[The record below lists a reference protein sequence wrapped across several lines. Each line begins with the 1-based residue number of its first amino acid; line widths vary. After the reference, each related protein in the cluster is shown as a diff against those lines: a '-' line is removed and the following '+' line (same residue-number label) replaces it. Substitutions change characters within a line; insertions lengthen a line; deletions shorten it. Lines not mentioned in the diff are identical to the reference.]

1 MSDWDPALY
10 QRFAGERER
19 PVFDLVARIPLDRPA
34 RIVDLGCGAGASTAV
49 VARRWPD
56 ARILGVDSSPAMLTE
71 ARKAL
76 PGHEFGEGDVGLWR
90 AETPFDLVF
99 SNAAL
104 QWIEGHRQLFP
115 RLMTSVAPG
124 GVLAI
129 QMPRNFDA
137 PSHRLMAETA
147 AEGRWRERLASVAAS
162 RKDLVGAPE
171 FYMRLLAPLAE
182 PIEIW
187 ETTYLLR
194 LPGDNPVVD
203 WTRATGLRPYLDALE
218 EPERPAFLAD
228 YGRRIAS
235 AYPKEPDG
243 RTLFPFRR
251 LFIVAT
257 RKA

>member
-1 MSDWDPALY
+1 MSDWSPALY

-19 PVFDLVARIPLDRPA
+19 PIFDLVARIPLERPG

-56 ARILGVDSSPAMLTE
+56 ARILGLDSSPAMLTE

-76 PGHEFGEGDVGLWR
+76 PCHRFDQGDVGNWQ

-115 RLMTSVAPG
+115 RLMAAVAPG
-124 GVLAI
+124 GVLAV

-147 AEGRWRERLASVAAS
+147 MEARWRERLAPVAAS
-162 RKDLVGAPE
+162 RKDPVGAPE
-171 FYMRLLAPLAE
+171 FYARLLAPLAD
-182 PIEIW
+182 PLEIW
-187 ETTYLLR
+187 ETTYLFR
-194 LPGDNPVVD
+194 LPSDNPVVD

-218 EPERPAFLAD
+218 EPERSAFLAD
-228 YGRRIAS
+228 YGRRIAA

-257 RKA
+257 RTA